1 MDKFWQDF
9 ATIILP
15 SIGSYEL
22 QEYGEMCLCLQ
33 ARDHLHSFENRR
45 WHSDRILTVHNFS
58 FEAWNASRPA
68 VGLLILLAACSCSD
82 PKPDVWPRFGLA
94 HSRKAPA
101 IDFYWRRPSP
111 LFGHGEMTTL
121 LLVKEFWPLN
131 LRVSTIGS
139 FHMTG
144 QILTWIPQMPTKTP
158 FLSSATL
165 NFV

>member
-1 MDKFWQDF
+1 MRWLFIVTPPPRYLRPSKTHLCLCQPPFWFTSEIKGAVIDRNSSMDKFWLDF
-9 ATIILP
+9 ATTILP
-15 SIGSYEL
+15 SISSYEL

-68 VGLLILLAACSCSD
+68 VGLLILLAGCSCSD

-101 IDFYWRRPSP
+101 IDFHWRRPSP
-111 LFGHGEMTTL
+111 
-121 LLVKEFWPLN
+121 
-131 LRVSTIGS
+131 
-139 FHMTG
+139 
-144 QILTWIPQMPTKTP
+144 
-158 FLSSATL
+158 
-165 NFV
+165 